1 MSLLSV
7 AAVLIVAALQG
18 VIALVEILFWT
29 REPVYTRLERLAFTR
44 AEAIKVAPIVANAGL
59 YNGFLAAGLIWGVFA
74 QSPPSIYF
82 FLSCVALAGLFGA
95 ATLKPTTLVLQTLPA
110 AAAALAVWAAKP
122 LLG

>member
-1 MSLLSV
+1 MSLLPIG
-7 AAVLIVAALQG
+7 AVLIVALIQA

-59 YNGFLAAGLIWGVFA
+59 YNGFLAAGLLCGVLVESA
-74 QSPPSIYF
+74 PSIYF
-82 FLSCVALAGLFGA
+82 FLSCVALAGLVGA

-110 AAAALAVWAAKP
+110 AAAALTVWRA
-122 LLG
+122 